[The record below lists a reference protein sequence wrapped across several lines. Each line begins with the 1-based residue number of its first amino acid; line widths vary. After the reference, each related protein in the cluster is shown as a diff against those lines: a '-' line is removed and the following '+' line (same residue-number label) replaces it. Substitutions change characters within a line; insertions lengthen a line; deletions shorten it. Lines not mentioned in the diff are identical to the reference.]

1 MGSGDDRIA
10 GLAGDGKPTLRPS
23 GAKTRQRPKPFM
35 RMPSRARL
43 DQLESSPTMIMRT
56 VVQLHNR
63 TFNVQRHLTSARTH
77 RAFRASAMQAWREAA
92 LRPGS
97 ERIKYANEAPQKLRK
112 RPARGRSARRWPFRG
127 KLFRLRLRATASLAR
142 PRSGRPSI
150 PAHSRKS
157 SIHYAPEL
165 CNKKGF

>member
-1 MGSGDDRIA
+1 MTALRDLQATASRLCGQAAQDKATAETIYENAIA
-10 GLAGDGKPTLRPS
+10 RA
-23 GAKTRQRPKPFM
+23 
-35 RMPSRARL
+35 SRF

-112 RPARGRSARRWPFRG
+112 RLARGRSGRRWPFRG